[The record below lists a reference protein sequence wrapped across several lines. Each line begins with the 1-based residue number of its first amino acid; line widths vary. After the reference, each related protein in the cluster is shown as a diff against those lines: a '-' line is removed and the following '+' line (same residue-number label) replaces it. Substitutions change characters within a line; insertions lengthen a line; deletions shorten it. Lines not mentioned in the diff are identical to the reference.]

1 MDINE
6 LLKLDKVSASI
17 KKIDL
22 FLSKTSKSDAK
33 YYEAIAYK
41 GIIFGEIGR
50 VNEALKLLYSYV
62 PIFNQLDYNAVIYL
76 CNAIIEISK
85 KNFLVD
91 QMAKYIEVKK
101 NYLPLARMNEYYMD
115 LIDYYI
121 LTNNQAKIKEE
132 IFKILA
138 EETDVDIRAKYMAII
153 ADIYFKEHDYER
165 FLSYYDNLFSYYN
178 KNLLFDKANEL
189 SLKKIRIEYESGS
202 YIKAIEMA
210 KALLSD
216 EHLSSELKINAAAI
230 CVRGYLKNKE
240 YRRATIIVTDYED
253 ELDNIKP
260 IDGKEFV
267 LAALDLY
274 KEQNHLIS
282 IKEYEDRLNKINSSI
297 EYENPKKKKN
307 KQIIIPEIAE
317 TIVEEPKQNV
327 AEINVIKNEKT
338 DILVSEAYEKFA
350 DVFSYINS
358 RDKNLKFREF
368 FRLGAIELTK
378 LFPIDEI
385 VIVYYNQGYF
395 GYHYKV
401 ERVYNK
407 AFNNK
412 DLEDTVL
419 LTAIE
424 QETDVYKED
433 EGLKNIITNLPY
445 EEKKYILCFPF
456 FEDTI
461 IMGSIAYISN
471 KRFIDVDMAY
481 EILKLTSQ
489 MLNVRLNNE
498 MYINE
503 IETTNKKL
511 FFISEAMSSGIK
523 VEASMYVHSNAKAC
537 EILDIYENLN
547 VSDYESRI
555 AANDLIAYRKAKE
568 EALANEALDVVSK
581 YHFHKGNEIIY
592 VKERFYPMLENKTY
606 TLISLIDDITADEKT
621 KNDLEA
627 LIYENPLSKLS
638 GEAKLFIDLTDAIKN
653 KKFSIALIDIND
665 FKLYTDIYGLA
676 FTSQLIY
683 HLGLVIKEEIATDF
697 NTRVY
702 HLDGDKF
709 ALLYNELNDKRLALS
724 KTINYLDKLTKK
736 MYDVNKRIKLSFA
749 AGVYRYTANQNISDP
764 SKILNYA
771 SYGLLDAKEVKDGQN
786 HVALFDQRNY
796 QKRYFDFQLITH
808 ISECIDHNK
817 MKITYKQIIDLNEK
831 NVYAYFARLNLVNYD
846 VDYQMVDKV
855 IKRRSLED
863 LLDKYLI
870 QQSLMELKN
879 FYNMTHAYLKI
890 CIPIHKKTI
899 EDEKIISFVL
909 TQLDFFKIPKGNV
922 IFYVDESIN
931 KDVMISFINSDLE
944 LATNQ
949 MECLFLDSL
958 KILFLSYKKYNDS
971 YKEILDI
978 ALNKKITI
986 ITDDIDTK
994 DDLLN
999 AKKMSLN
1006 YIYGEYYKK
1015 NVTMNELISKV
1026 NMNN

>member
-22 FLSKTSKSDAK
+22 FLSKTSKSDTT

-41 GIIFGEIGR
+41 GIILGEIGR
-50 VNEALKLLYSYV
+50 VNEALKLLYAYV

-76 CNAIIEISK
+76 CNAIIYIC
-85 KNFLVD
+85 KNNYLVD
-91 QMAKYIEVKK
+91 QMAKYIEIKK
-101 NYLPLARMNEYYMD
+101 NYLPLARMNENKID
-115 LIDYYI
+115 LVDYYL
-121 LTNNQAKIKEE
+121 LTNNQSKIKEE
-132 IFKILA
+132 IVKILA
-138 EETDVDIRAKYMAII
+138 EETDVDVRAKYMAII

-178 KNLLFDKANEL
+178 KNLLFDNANEL
-189 SLKKIRIEYESGS
+189 TFKKIRIEYESGN

-210 KALLSD
+210 KDLLND

-240 YRRATIIVTDYED
+240 YRRATIIVTDYEE
-253 ELDNIKP
+253 ELDKIKP

-317 TIVEEPKQNV
+317 VIPEQPKQNV
-327 AEINVIKNEKT
+327 AEINILKNEKT
-338 DILVSEAYEKFA
+338 DILVSDAYEKFA
-350 DVFSYINS
+350 NVFSYINS

-412 DLEDTVL
+412 DLEDTIL
-419 LTAIE
+419 LTTIE
-424 QETDVYKED
+424 QENDAYKEG
-433 EGLKNIITNLPY
+433 EGLKNIITNSLY

-461 IMGSIAYISN
+461 IMGSIAYVSN

-503 IETTNKKL
+503 IEATNKKL

-523 VEASMYVHSNAKAC
+523 VEASGYVHSNAKAC
-537 EILDIYENLN
+537 ELLNVYENLN
-547 VSDYESRI
+547 TSDYESKI
-555 AANDLIAYRKAKE
+555 EASDLIMYRKAKE
-568 EALANEALDVVSK
+568 EALANEALDVVSR
-581 YHFHKGNEIIY
+581 YHFHKGNEVIY

-606 TLISLIDDITADEKT
+606 TLISLIDDITAEEKT

-665 FKLYTDIYGLA
+665 FKLYTDIYGLS

-683 HLGLVIKEEIATDF
+683 HLGLVIKEEISTDF
-697 NTRVY
+697 NTRIY

-709 ALLYNELNDKRLALS
+709 ALLYLDLNDKRLALS
-724 KTINYLDKLTKK
+724 KTLNYLDIFTKK

-749 AGVYRYTANQNISDP
+749 AGVYRYTANQNILDP
-764 SKILNYA
+764 SKILSYA
-771 SYGLLDAKEVKDGQN
+771 SYGLLDAKEVKDGLN
-786 HVALFDQRNY
+786 HVVLFDQRSY

-863 LLDKYLI
+863 LLDKYLV
-870 QQSLMELKN
+870 QQVLMELKN

-899 EDEKIISFVL
+899 EDEKIISFIL
-909 TQLDFFKIPKGNV
+909 TQLDFFKIPKNNL
-922 IFYVDESIN
+922 IFYADESI
-931 KDVMISFINSDLE
+931 DREVMLKFRNNDLL

-949 MECLFLDSL
+949 MECLFLDCL
-958 KILFLSYKKYNDS
+958 DILFLSYKKYEGS

-986 ITDDIDTK
+986 ITSDIDTK
-994 DDLLN
+994 DDLDK
-999 AKKMSLN
+999 AKKMNLN
-1006 YIYGEYYKK
+1006 YIYGDYYKK
-1015 NVTMNELISKV
+1015 NITMNELISKV